1 MMVIRRSFG
10 PFNMDKRPMHA
21 NNTGKDTYTHHLVCQ
36 LPEPQVFGRR
46 SHLAKEVVDIANS
59 V

>member
-21 NNTGKDTYTHHLVCQ
+21 NNTGKDTHLVCQ
-36 LPEPQVFGRR
+36 LLSRKFLVEGAILQKKWLTLQTRC
-46 SHLAKEVVDIANS
+46 N
-59 V
+59 